1 MSALGRT
8 HRVCAYDRPGTL
20 RYTEPASVTERSSP
34 VSMPRTAQD
43 VVGDLHALLTAAD
56 VPGSYVLVAHSL
68 GGLFGRLYAQTY
80 PDQVRALLFVDSFPV
95 EIPTMMG
102 ADWPAYRQLLNS
114 PLPQLANTPTFE
126 VVDID
131 ESIAQVAAARPFP
144 PI

>member
-1 MSALGRT
+1 MSALARA

-20 RYTEPASVTERSSP
+20 RYTEPPSVTERSSP

-56 VPGSYVLVAHSL
+56 VPGPYVLVAHSL

-95 EIPTMMG
+95 EIPTLMG
-102 ADWPAYRQLLNS
+102 ADWPAYPS
-114 PLPQLANTPTFE
+114 C
-126 VVDID
+126 
-131 ESIAQVAAARPFP
+131 
-144 PI
+144 